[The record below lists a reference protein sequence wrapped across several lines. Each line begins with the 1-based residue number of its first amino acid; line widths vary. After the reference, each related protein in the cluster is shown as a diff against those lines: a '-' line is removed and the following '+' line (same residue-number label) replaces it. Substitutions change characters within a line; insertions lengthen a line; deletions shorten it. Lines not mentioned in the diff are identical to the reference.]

1 MKKKILSKS
10 IVVVAAL
17 LTASVM
23 PATVN
28 AAVTIVNK
36 DVGGQKLKVK
46 LFGYSQITA
55 ESGNGL
61 GRSANDEKNGL
72 RFGADRVRLGY
83 KLSLGKAFSKLQI
96 DFNKTD
102 SSANPGQLPE
112 IVKDAVVGYKFDK
125 AASLSLGQFKTPV
138 GMDFN
143 TSGAK
148 LDITKRGMEK
158 KLVLERS
165 AGAMLSGRKIGG
177 VFGYDIGIFNP
188 ATRSAAV
195 GDPDSLK
202 SASTEYGAPGNDYAY
217 ALRGMVDW
225 QKLHIEVSY
234 GQSGEAAGSKYT
246 PGTKDADYS
255 VWDIGARYKV
265 NNLTLK
271 GEYIAGNDV
280 KGVNGQDETVWYL
293 HAGYRFLPMVEGVVR
308 HYQAKYE
315 KGSVSSDLG
324 NTYLGLN
331 IFFNPASIYQ
341 ARLQLDYVIASGD
354 DGWGANSY
362 VKQSGVVTKGYADNV
377 ILVQFQVGF

>member
-1 MKKKILSKS
+1 VKKKILSTS
-10 IVVVAAL
+10 VVVAAFL
-17 LTASVM
+17 AASIL

-61 GRSANDEKNGL
+61 GHSATDEKNDL

-102 SSANPGQLPE
+102 SSSNPGQADE
-112 IVKDAVVGYKFDK
+112 IIKDAVVGYKFDQ
-125 AASLSLGQFKTPV
+125 AASFKIGQFKTPV

-148 LDITKRGMEK
+148 LDVTKRGMEK

-177 VFGYDIGIFNP
+177 IFGYDVGIFNP

-202 SASTEYGAPGNDYAY
+202 SAATEHGAPGNDYAY

-225 QKLHIEVSY
+225 QKLHVEVSY
-234 GQSGEAAGSKYT
+234 GKSGEAAGSKYAT
-246 PGTKDADYS
+246 GTRDADYS
-255 VWDIGARYKV
+255 VWDIGASYKW
-265 NNLTLK
+265 NDLTLK
-271 GEYIAGNDV
+271 GEYIAGSDV

-293 HAGYRFLPMVEGVVR
+293 HAGYRFTPMLEGVVR
-308 HYQAKYE
+308 HYQARYE
-315 KGSVSSDLG
+315 KGAVTADLG

-331 IFFNPASIYQ
+331 LFLNQSSIYQ
-341 ARLQLDYVIASGD
+341 ARVQLNYVIASGD

-377 ILVQFQVGF
+377 ILLQFQVGF